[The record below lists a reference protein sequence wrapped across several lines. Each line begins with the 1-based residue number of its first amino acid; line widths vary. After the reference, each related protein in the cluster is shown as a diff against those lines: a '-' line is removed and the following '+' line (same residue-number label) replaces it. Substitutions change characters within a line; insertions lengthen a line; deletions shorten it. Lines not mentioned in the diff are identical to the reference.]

1 MAFMLSFTRGRK
13 IAIALDSDD
22 KTVFTIHITKEEKE
36 PDVSVDDIS
45 ELIDDSDID
54 QLRKGF
60 KLGRLEVKL
69 LKKALTDEKVKAG
82 LSEKLKA
89 ALAVLQE
96 NAQDKLKR
104 EINFADDDRIK
115 KVLPLIG
122 ARDTPY
128 DRSIAFIGP
137 SESGKTYLAKQIIK
151 HDIRKRPVIVFSK
164 IDDDASLR
172 ELKSLRCA
180 NDKRSRLIQIP
191 LHCENDLMNL
201 PMNTELEECLVL
213 FDDVDSFPEEQAQF
227 LREYRNSIL
236 ESGRHHNITCLST
249 SHVLLNR
256 QKTKVMLNEC
266 ELLCLFPGANKQSAF
281 KFLQSRFGLR
291 IDDANNIIAKCI
303 RNGRT
308 MTLRQSCPNLI
319 IHDQG
324 VMMI

>member
-1 MAFMLSFTRGRK
+1 MSYMLSFTRGRK
-13 IAIALDSDD
+13 IAICLDADD
-22 KTVFTIHITKEEKE
+22 KTIFTIHVTKEEEE
-36 PDVSVDDIS
+36 PDISVDDIS

-54 QLRKGF
+54 QLRKSF
-60 KLGRLEVKL
+60 KLGRIEVKM
-69 LKKALTDEKVKAG
+69 LKKALKDEKMRAG
-82 LSEKLKA
+82 LSEKLKS
-89 ALAVLQE
+89 ALELLKE

-104 EINFADDDRIK
+104 EVNFADDDRIK

-122 ARDTPY
+122 GRDTPY

-151 HDIRKRPVIVFSK
+151 HDLRKRPVIVFSK
-164 IDDDASLR
+164 IDDDSSLR
-172 ELKSLRCA
+172 ELKTLRCA
-180 NDKRSRLIQIP
+180 NDKKSRLIQIP
-191 LHCENDLMNL
+191 LHSDNDLMNL

-213 FDDVDSFPEEQAQF
+213 FDDLDSFPEEQAQF

-236 ESGRHHNITCLST
+236 ESGRHHNITTLST

-281 KFLQSRFGLR
+281 KFLQTRFGLR
-291 IDDANNIIAKCI
+291 IDDANHIINKCI
-303 RNGRT
+303 KNGRT